1 MGDPYNN
8 VGATGLV
15 ARSNHYCPFIM
26 GDNII
31 CWQLGG
37 DNGVVMDRVFVGYTL
52 VNQPSLDQPMYDIYY
67 IMGWIIHY
75 CTIRHWTNRCWT
87 GRPDRSPLHSWG
99 GHYWIAFWQNV
110 KRRGLQCPS
119 SHQNTVWWIRRAFS
133 SDSQNTDW
141 CRQGCWNNIPEG
153 VGNGWVS
160 FFCFRFLMVPFLLP
174 SDLLTAPFF

>member
-1 MGDPYNN
+1 MGDTYNN

-15 ARSNHYCPFIM
+15 ARSNHYCPVIM

-99 GHYWIAFWQNV
+99 WTLLKLRFDKMSN
-110 KRRGLQCPS
+110 
-119 SHQNTVWWIRRAFS
+119 
-133 SDSQNTDW
+133 
-141 CRQGCWNNIPEG
+141 EG
-153 VGNGWVS
+153 VYNVLPHTKIRFGGFGGPSRAIRKIQIDADRGVGTT
-160 FFCFRFLMVPFLLP
+160 FRRVLGRDGRPFSASRP
-174 SDLLTAPFF
+174 